1 MSNCAICDGRMEAPG
16 LVDSET
22 GSGFHPACVAA
33 RLPEDLIALAIAS
46 VALVLVPTIVVWA
59 G

>member
-16 LVDSET
+16 LVDRET
-22 GSGFHPACVAA
+22 GSAFHPACVAA

-46 VALVLVPTIVVWA
+46 VALVLVPAIVVWA

>member
-22 GSGFHPACVAA
+22 GSVLHPGCFAA
-33 RLPEDLIALAIAS
+33 RLPEDLVALAIAS

>member
-1 MSNCAICDGRMEAPG
+1 MEAPG

-22 GSGFHPACVAA
+22 GSVLHPGCFAA
-33 RLPEDLIALAIAS
+33 RLPEDLVALAIAS

>member
-1 MSNCAICDGRMEAPG
+1 VSTCAICDGHMEAPG
-16 LVDSET
+16 LVDRET

-46 VALVLVPTIVVWA
+46 TALVLVPTIVVWA

>member
-1 MSNCAICDGRMEAPG
+1 VSACAVCDGEIDGPS
-16 LVDSET
+16 LVDRET
-22 GSGFHPACVAA
+22 GRGLHPACFAA

-46 VALVLVPTIVVWA
+46 AALVLVPMIVVWA

>member
-1 MSNCAICDGRMEAPG
+1 VSACAICDGHLGGPG
-16 LVDSET
+16 LVDGET

-46 VALVLVPTIVVWA
+46 VALVLVPAIVVWA

>member
-1 MSNCAICDGRMEAPG
+1 MSTCAICDGRMDGPG
-16 LVDSET
+16 LVDRAT
-22 GSGFHPACVAA
+22 GSVLHPACVAA

-46 VALVLVPTIVVWA
+46 AALVLIPTIVIWA

>member
-1 MSNCAICDGRMEAPG
+1 MSTCAICDARMEAG
-16 LVDSET
+16 GVGDSET